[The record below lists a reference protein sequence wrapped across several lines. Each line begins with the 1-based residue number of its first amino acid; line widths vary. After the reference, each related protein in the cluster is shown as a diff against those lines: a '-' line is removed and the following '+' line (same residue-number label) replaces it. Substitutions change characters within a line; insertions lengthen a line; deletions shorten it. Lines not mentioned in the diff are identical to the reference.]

1 MTVRISR
8 RTNEAWVAALRDEG
22 ARSAEAVR
30 ELAAY
35 LRRMIDKGVQGRL
48 DEADLSDVVHESIR
62 SIIQALPAFRGDS
75 RFTTWAAGIA
85 LRVAFTELRR
95 RHARARAM
103 GAFEAVEA
111 EVRRISAAR
120 APPPDEALART
131 ATLQALEHAIATTL
145 TERQRVAIVAEL
157 RGIPLV
163 EIARRLE
170 TNVNAL
176 YKLTH
181 DARRRLRRA
190 LADAGLTEGWS
201 DPPPLETKSCR

>member
-1 MTVRISR
+1 MTARISR
-8 RTNEAWVAALRDEG
+8 RTNDAWVEALRGGGSRSSAALG
-22 ARSAEAVR
+22 

-35 LRRMIDKGVQGRL
+35 LRRMIDKGVRGRL
-48 DEADLSDVVHESIR
+48 DEADLADVVHESIR
-62 SIIQALPAFRGDS
+62 TIIQALPSFRGDS

-95 RHARARAM
+95 RYARERAM

-111 EVRRISAAR
+111 EVRRISGAG

-131 ATLQALEHAIATTL
+131 TVHRALEHAIATRL

-157 RGIPLV
+157 KGIPTA

-170 TNVNAL
+170 TNANAL

-190 LADAGLTEGWS
+190 LLDAGFIEGALEVS
-201 DPPPLETKSCR
+201 QRETKTCR